1 MSNPRDLYNTYHKAL
16 MDARIEATK
25 QMQKDAIKKYEIDAR
40 SKAYADKNAV
50 DREKIKAENN
60 RSYYKTFVDAMGKAS
75 EFDSKNPLHQIRKE
89 GDVHYKGVGNEEV
102 EISSKAYLQYLQE
115 NKNTMK
121 LRNLVMGGYLNGIK
135 YFSEYDADAIARAE
149 IAFKRNPNNPPSGIT
164 YGDDGRVL
172 ITDKNTGNKKDIK
185 EKTEEE
191 LSDPDLNLEG
201 EDDGS
206 WFSRGNEDTIYG
218 KGKGTPVA
226 DQILSPIV
234 KSFIPYGEG
243 DPEKAPPEFNS
254 QGLAETTA
262 STTGIADPMMP
273 ITGDGK
279 SLLAI
284 GGTQIYS
291 NPTGEAG
298 KGVLEIRGAKGGIN
312 AGGNVGNSAGLQT
325 TLSDKYQD
333 ALNKKL
339 NKK

>member
-25 QMQKDAIKKYEIDAR
+25 QMQKSAIKKYEIDQRA
-40 SKAYADKNAV
+40 KAYSDKNAV

-89 GDVHYKGVGNEEV
+89 GEVYYKGVGAEEE
-102 EISSKAYLQYLQE
+102 EISSKAYAQYLQE

-121 LRNLVMGGYLNGIK
+121 LRALVMGGYLNGIK
-135 YFSEYDADAIARAE
+135 YADEYDEDGIARAE
-149 IAFKRNPNNPPSGIT
+149 IARKRNPNNPPSGIT
-164 YGDDGRVL
+164 YGADGRVL
-172 ITDKNTGNKKDIK
+172 ITDNNTGIKKDIK

-191 LSDPDLNLEG
+191 LADPDLDLEG

-206 WFSRGNEDTIYG
+206 WFTRGTEDTIYG
-218 KGKGTPVA
+218 KGKGTPVL
-226 DQILSPIV
+226 DQIVSPAV
-234 KSFIPYGEG
+234 KAFLPFGEG
-243 DPEKAPPEFNS
+243 EPEEAPPEFNQ
-254 QGLAETTA
+254 QGFAETTA
-262 STTGIADPMMP
+262 STTGVSPDA
-273 ITGDGK
+273 GGK
-279 SLLAI
+279 MRTQEEGLNLI
-284 GGTQIYS
+284 MGKGGT
-291 NPTGEAG
+291 
-298 KGVLEIRGAKGGIN
+298 N
-312 AGGNVGNSAGLQT
+312 AGGNVGNSAGFQT

>member
-1 MSNPRDLYNTYHKAL
+1 MSNPRELYNTYHKAL

-25 QMQKDAIKKYEIDAR
+25 QMQKSAVKKYEIDAR
-40 SKAYADKNAV
+40 AKAYSDKNAV

-89 GDVHYKGVGNEEV
+89 GDVFYKGVGEAEE
-102 EISSKAYLQYLQE
+102 EISGKAYAQYLTE

-135 YFSEYDADAIARAE
+135 YFSEYDEDAIARAE
-149 IAFKRNPNNPPSGIT
+149 IALKRNPNNPPSGVT
-164 YGDDGRVL
+164 YGEDGRVL

-185 EKTEEE
+185 EKTDEE

-206 WFSRGNEDTIYG
+206 WFTRGTEDTIYG

-226 DQILSPIV
+226 DQFLSPIV
-234 KSFIPYGEG
+234 NSFIPF
-243 DPEKAPPEFNS
+243 DEKGKPVEEAPADFNS
-254 QGLAETTA
+254 QGLAETSA
-262 STTGIADPMMP
+262 STTGVSPDA
-273 ITGDGK
+273 GGK
-279 SLLAI
+279 MR
-284 GGTQIYS
+284 TQEEGLNLIM
-291 NPTGEAG
+291 G
-298 KGVLEIRGAKGGIN
+298 KGGF
-312 AGGNVGNSAGLQT
+312 NVGSNVSNSAGLNT
-325 TLSDKYQD
+325 SLSDKYTD